1 MDQAARARL
10 RQGAQTLALLFFLFS
25 AAGWLW
31 EMLFVGAATGRLVNR
46 GVLHGPWL
54 PVYGTGGVLIVLL
67 LGRCRGWRL
76 LLRSALVGGAV
87 EYAASVALGRLFH
100 ARWWDYSGWPWNLN
114 GRVALGSAAAF
125 ALAGWLAVRLAGPAL
140 AGLLARLPDRART
153 AACRC
158 LGLLFVLDAA
168 ASLIRPNMG
177 EGISIL
183 L

>member
-1 MDQAARARL
+1 MERTASVR
-10 RQGAQTLALLFFLFS
+10 RQAQTLTLLFFLFS

-31 EMLFVGAATGRLVNR
+31 ELLFVGATTGRLVNR

-76 LLRSALVGGAV
+76 LVRSALLGGAV
-87 EYAASVALGRLFH
+87 EYASSVALERLFH
-100 ARWWDYSGWPWNLN
+100 ARWWDYSGWAWNLN

-140 AGLLARLPDRART
+140 AGLLSRLPDRART

-158 LGLLFVLDAA
+158 LGALFALDAA
-168 ASLIRPNMG
+168 ASLLRPNMG
-177 EGISIL
+177 EGVSML

>member
-87 EYAASVALGRLFH
+87 E
-100 ARWWDYSGWPWNLN
+100 N
-114 GRVALGSAAAF
+114 AAAF